1 MVTILVSFTLM
12 TYPDQN
18 DDPDNDDD
26 DAGAINYAGWVMT
39 LMMMMTMT
47 TTMTMMMM
55 TMMTMMMKTALTAIM
70 TLAGLGFHMQM
81 STRATRSSVRPTR
94 SNPLLDDQY
103 STPILH
109 LFGPKH
115 GDKTNKMKPIF
126 TWPSVAITQL
136 FTPPPMLN
144 SNNDNF
150 TSNEWDYWKIG
161 TDFPRLGRKMNPI
174 LVKTFETE
182 ESCWCLDGQSSPTF
196 DPQACVHFDKN
207 LLFYSQCKYSPF
219 FTQYHISNPI

>member
-1 MVTILVSFTLM
+1 MM
-12 TYPDQN
+12 
-18 DDPDNDDD
+18 
-26 DAGAINYAGWVMT
+26 MM
-39 LMMMMTMT
+39 MMMMTR
-47 TTMTMMMM
+47 TMMMM
-55 TMMTMMMKTALTAIM
+55 LMMKTVLTAIM

-81 STRATRSSVRPTR
+81 STRATPSSVRPTR
-94 SNPLLDDQY
+94 LNPFLDDQY

-150 TSNEWDYWKIG
+150 TSNE
-161 TDFPRLGRKMNPI
+161 
-174 LVKTFETE
+174 
-182 ESCWCLDGQSSPTF
+182 
-196 DPQACVHFDKN
+196 
-207 LLFYSQCKYSPF
+207 
-219 FTQYHISNPI
+219 